1 MKSSFHTEVET
12 PKKDLPRISGSEAV
26 IRSFLAEGVETIFG
40 YPGGAIIPVYNALYD
55 YRDKINHILVRHE
68 QCAIHAAQG
77 YARATGRTGVCIV
90 TSGPGATN
98 TVTGLADALLDSTPI
113 VLISGQVASSTL
125 GTDAFQEINFIEITQ
140 SVTKWNCQVK
150 RAEDIPAAIAKA
162 FYIASTGRPGPVV
175 IDITKDAQ
183 AGFAEFEYNP
193 VKFIRSY
200 QPYPEVDNDQIMEAV
215 RLINF
220 ARKPMALIGQ
230 GVILGGAEQ
239 ELKEFLEKSGIPA
252 ASTLLGLS
260 ALPTDHPQSV
270 GMLGLHGYEVEK
282 EVVYKNFALALP
294 FAFRCF
300 SGDESIDDATIEQ
313 MIVEYNTIYR
323 EESEKLVELF
333 DGVVETLDH
342 LTKAG
347 VKVVITSNNV
357 KPVLRRLTTN
367 LGIAEYIDDI
377 VSVEDVENVKPAPDI
392 ALEVLRRYNI
402 SGEEA
407 LVVGDAT
414 LDMDMGR
421 EAGCHLCGVSFGS
434 HTPEMLRERGAR
446 YIIDHFSEIE
456 KIVLG

>member
-1 MKSSFHTEVET
+1 MNYKVVMLDFDGTTACTV
-12 PKKDLPRISGSEAV
+12 P
-26 IRSFLAEGVETIFG
+26 
-40 YPGGAIIPVYNALYD
+40 AIY
-55 YRDKINHILVRHE
+55 
-68 QCAIHAAQG
+68 HAA
-77 YARATGRTGVCIV
+77 
-90 TSGPGATN
+90 
-98 TVTGLADALLDSTPI
+98 
-113 VLISGQVASSTL
+113 
-125 GTDAFQEINFIEITQ
+125 
-140 SVTKWNCQVK
+140 K
-150 RAEDIPAAIAKA
+150 R
-162 FYIASTGRPGPVV
+162 
-175 IDITKDAQ
+175 
-183 AGFAEFEYNP
+183 
-193 VKFIRSY
+193 
-200 QPYPEVDNDQIMEAV
+200 
-215 RLINF
+215 
-220 ARKPMALIGQ
+220 
-230 GVILGGAEQ
+230 
-239 ELKEFLEKSGIPA
+239 
-252 ASTLLGLS
+252 
-260 ALPTDHPQSV
+260 
-270 GMLGLHGYEVEK
+270 MLGLHGYEVEK

-313 MIVEYNTIYR
+313 MIVEYNTIYK

-357 KPVLRRLTTN
+357 KPVLHRLTTN

-402 SGEEA
+402 SGEES

-456 KIVLG
+456 KIVFG

>member
-1 MKSSFHTEVET
+1 MNYKVVMLDFDGTTACTV
-12 PKKDLPRISGSEAV
+12 P
-26 IRSFLAEGVETIFG
+26 
-40 YPGGAIIPVYNALYD
+40 AIY
-55 YRDKINHILVRHE
+55 
-68 QCAIHAAQG
+68 HAA
-77 YARATGRTGVCIV
+77 
-90 TSGPGATN
+90 
-98 TVTGLADALLDSTPI
+98 
-113 VLISGQVASSTL
+113 
-125 GTDAFQEINFIEITQ
+125 
-140 SVTKWNCQVK
+140 K
-150 RAEDIPAAIAKA
+150 R
-162 FYIASTGRPGPVV
+162 
-175 IDITKDAQ
+175 
-183 AGFAEFEYNP
+183 
-193 VKFIRSY
+193 
-200 QPYPEVDNDQIMEAV
+200 
-215 RLINF
+215 
-220 ARKPMALIGQ
+220 
-230 GVILGGAEQ
+230 
-239 ELKEFLEKSGIPA
+239 
-252 ASTLLGLS
+252 
-260 ALPTDHPQSV
+260 
-270 GMLGLHGYEVEK
+270 MLGLHGYEVEK

-313 MIVEYNTIYR
+313 MIVEYNTIYK

-402 SGEEA
+402 SGEES

-446 YIIDHFSEIE
+446 YIIDHFSELK

>member
-1 MKSSFHTEVET
+1 MNYKVVMLDFDGTTACTV
-12 PKKDLPRISGSEAV
+12 P
-26 IRSFLAEGVETIFG
+26 
-40 YPGGAIIPVYNALYD
+40 AIY
-55 YRDKINHILVRHE
+55 
-68 QCAIHAAQG
+68 HAA
-77 YARATGRTGVCIV
+77 
-90 TSGPGATN
+90 
-98 TVTGLADALLDSTPI
+98 
-113 VLISGQVASSTL
+113 
-125 GTDAFQEINFIEITQ
+125 
-140 SVTKWNCQVK
+140 K
-150 RAEDIPAAIAKA
+150 R
-162 FYIASTGRPGPVV
+162 
-175 IDITKDAQ
+175 
-183 AGFAEFEYNP
+183 
-193 VKFIRSY
+193 
-200 QPYPEVDNDQIMEAV
+200 
-215 RLINF
+215 
-220 ARKPMALIGQ
+220 
-230 GVILGGAEQ
+230 
-239 ELKEFLEKSGIPA
+239 
-252 ASTLLGLS
+252 
-260 ALPTDHPQSV
+260 
-270 GMLGLHGYEVEK
+270 MLGLHGYEVEK

-402 SGEEA
+402 SGEES

>member
-1 MKSSFHTEVET
+1 MNYKVVMLDFDGTTACTV
-12 PKKDLPRISGSEAV
+12 P
-26 IRSFLAEGVETIFG
+26 
-40 YPGGAIIPVYNALYD
+40 AIY
-55 YRDKINHILVRHE
+55 
-68 QCAIHAAQG
+68 HAA
-77 YARATGRTGVCIV
+77 
-90 TSGPGATN
+90 
-98 TVTGLADALLDSTPI
+98 
-113 VLISGQVASSTL
+113 
-125 GTDAFQEINFIEITQ
+125 
-140 SVTKWNCQVK
+140 K
-150 RAEDIPAAIAKA
+150 R
-162 FYIASTGRPGPVV
+162 
-175 IDITKDAQ
+175 
-183 AGFAEFEYNP
+183 
-193 VKFIRSY
+193 
-200 QPYPEVDNDQIMEAV
+200 
-215 RLINF
+215 
-220 ARKPMALIGQ
+220 
-230 GVILGGAEQ
+230 
-239 ELKEFLEKSGIPA
+239 
-252 ASTLLGLS
+252 
-260 ALPTDHPQSV
+260 
-270 GMLGLHGYEVEK
+270 MLGLHGYEVEK

-446 YIIDHFSEIE
+446 YIVDHFSEIE

>member
-1 MKSSFHTEVET
+1 MNYKVVMLDFDGTTACTV
-12 PKKDLPRISGSEAV
+12 P
-26 IRSFLAEGVETIFG
+26 
-40 YPGGAIIPVYNALYD
+40 AIY
-55 YRDKINHILVRHE
+55 
-68 QCAIHAAQG
+68 HAA
-77 YARATGRTGVCIV
+77 
-90 TSGPGATN
+90 
-98 TVTGLADALLDSTPI
+98 
-113 VLISGQVASSTL
+113 
-125 GTDAFQEINFIEITQ
+125 
-140 SVTKWNCQVK
+140 K
-150 RAEDIPAAIAKA
+150 R
-162 FYIASTGRPGPVV
+162 
-175 IDITKDAQ
+175 
-183 AGFAEFEYNP
+183 
-193 VKFIRSY
+193 
-200 QPYPEVDNDQIMEAV
+200 
-215 RLINF
+215 
-220 ARKPMALIGQ
+220 
-230 GVILGGAEQ
+230 
-239 ELKEFLEKSGIPA
+239 
-252 ASTLLGLS
+252 
-260 ALPTDHPQSV
+260 
-270 GMLGLHGYEVEK
+270 MLGMHGYEVEK

-357 KPVLRRLTTN
+357 KPVLHRLTTN

-402 SGEEA
+402 SGEES
-407 LVVGDAT
+407 LIVGDAT